1 MAASVL
7 VDASFL
13 VALLKKREADHRW
26 AVTESENYPPP
37 WYTCEA
43 VLSEAFFLIGRE
55 AVPTLSALLSRG
67 ALVCAFN
74 LANDLDSVLRLMS
87 KYSDVP
93 MSLADGCLVRMT
105 EILPNP
111 MLLTADNDFRI
122 YRRLGRQTVP
132 CVLPR

>member
-13 VALLKKREADHRW
+13 VALLKRREADHIW
-26 AVTESENYPPP
+26 AVAESENYPPP
-37 WYTCEA
+37 WHTCEA
-43 VLSEAFFLIGRE
+43 VLSEAFFLLGRE
-55 AVPTLSALLSRG
+55 AAPALSVLLNRG

-74 LANDLDSVLRLMS
+74 LSSHLDSVLRLMS
-87 KYSDVP
+87 KYSDMP

-122 YRRLGRQTVP
+122 YRRHGRQMVP
-132 CVLPR
+132 CILPR